1 MENIS
6 KEEEPLVSIPSEYR
20 GIPTWALP
28 TPLNGRKTRVSIP
41 SEYRGIP
48 TISITKIIDIRSYV
62 SIPSEYRGIPTAA
75 EGIRISAQEIHVSI
89 PSEYRGIPTK
99 DSKVK
104 FIFPTT
110 ETSQSPLNIG
120 AFLQNKT
127 SAPVLGARP
136 LSQSPLNIGAF
147 LRHVSH

>member
-1 MENIS
+1 MGERHAS
-6 KEEEPLVSIPSEYR
+6 QS
-20 GIPTWALP
+20 
-28 TPLNGRKTRVSIP
+28 PLNIGAFLPEKMKKQTETTV
-41 SEYRGIP
+41 E
-48 TISITKIIDIRSYV
+48 T
-62 SIPSEYRGIPTAA
+62 
-75 EGIRISAQEIHVSI
+75 VSI